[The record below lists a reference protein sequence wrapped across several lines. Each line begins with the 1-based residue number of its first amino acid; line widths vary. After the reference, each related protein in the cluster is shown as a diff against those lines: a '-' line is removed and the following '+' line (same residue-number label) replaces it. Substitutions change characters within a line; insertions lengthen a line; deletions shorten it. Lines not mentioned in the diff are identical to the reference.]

1 MAFFFTL
8 TFFSLIIY
16 LLIKLIGYLMIKF
29 LQKEINEVNE
39 MDIFAGSLTS
49 SFGFLIY
56 SHSQD
61 SLININ
67 NIQSISD
74 FISLVR
80 ILFIGLL
87 TGGFILLSIAS
98 LSTIFF
104 GFFRDRYVRIYN
116 IQESLI
122 FKVYSSMFLMSAFT
136 FTALMLFVIY
146 IRG

>member
-1 MAFFFTL
+1 
-8 TFFSLIIY
+8 
-16 LLIKLIGYLMIKF
+16 MIKF

-116 IQESLI
+116 IQGSNGHLLGWFLDDSL
-122 FKVYSSMFLMSAFT
+122 
-136 FTALMLFVIY
+136 
-146 IRG
+146 

>member
-116 IQESLI
+116 IQGSNGHLLGWFLDDSL
-122 FKVYSSMFLMSAFT
+122 
-136 FTALMLFVIY
+136 
-146 IRG
+146 

>member
-116 IQESLI
+116 IQGSNGHLLGLFLDDSL
-122 FKVYSSMFLMSAFT
+122 
-136 FTALMLFVIY
+136 
-146 IRG
+146 